1 MRDFASNQQL
11 SKFTS
16 QEENSFMKQNGSYR
30 HYTELLLGGFLLLY
44 LLLPTQNS
52 TIDAWAYAA
61 EIKQGGQLFHPHHL
75 LFNGFHYLLAHLF
88 PFSISTL
95 AWLKVVNAI
104 AAYFSLRILTG
115 ILRISLPLEK
125 EVFSCCVL
133 VGSSFAVMRF
143 ATEGETYMIPV
154 LFSLAASYAYLKYL
168 IQQNVILLILAGA
181 LCALACLFHQIQIGW
196 LIGLSLGAIFLQP
209 KKGWVIILPFFLIPV
224 VYLLVWISLDSS
236 ETFFQFINRDFYSG
250 TASFSIGIHNFL
262 LTGINLIRSFIQVHG
277 IIPFFLQQSPWAYGS
292 IVGIVFICIW
302 TFRKGFPIRWN
313 AVGTLYKGFSRIHLG
328 IFLIQLFLAFL
339 SAGNAEFMLM
349 LPFLLAI
356 WLPAFLHIKTPLL
369 VGIGSMLLLWNL
381 TFGLIPTAF
390 HDYYHHSQI
399 SSFIKQNPDEYY
411 VLKDKNQVA
420 NQLYYEE
427 GPPFEEVLNLVSYDR
442 LKPEDWEQLMAKAN
456 KEGKDIYTDVPD
468 KPQLYSRGSMLL
480 DSQADLS
487 KCGLEVMLPIKAYL
501 GEYTLYVIKHCPPQQ
516 GND

>member
-1 MRDFASNQQL
+1 MQSQIEKSNIRPLPDFASNQQL

-16 QEENSFMKQNGSYR
+16 QEENSFMKQNGSYQQ
-30 HYTELLLGGFLLLY
+30 YTELLLGGFLLLY

-75 LFNGFHYLLAHLF
+75 LFNGFHYLLIHVL

-95 AWLKVVNAI
+95 AWLKIVNAI

-125 EVFSCCVL
+125 EVFSWCLL

-143 ATEGETYMIPV
+143 ATEGETYMIPI

-168 IQQNVILLILAGA
+168 IKQNLLLLVLAGA
-181 LCALACLFHQIQIGW
+181 LCAIACLFHQIQVGW
-196 LIGLSLGAIFLQP
+196 LVGLSLGAIFLQP

-224 VYLLVWISLDSS
+224 VYLLVWTSLDSS

-250 TASFSIGIHNFL
+250 TASFSISIHNFL
-262 LTGINLIRSFIQVHG
+262 LTGINFIRSFIQVHG
-277 IIPFFLQQSPWAYGS
+277 IIPFFLKQSPWAYGS
-292 IVGIVFICIW
+292 IVGILMIGIW
-302 TFRKGFPIRWN
+302 TLRKGFPISRS
-313 AVGTLYKGFSRIHLG
+313 VFSSHVKSFKLIHLG
-328 IFLIQLFLAFL
+328 IFLIQLLLAFL

-356 WLPAFLHIKTPLL
+356 WLTAFLHLKNHLL
-369 VGIGSMLLLWNL
+369 IGIGSILLLWNV
-381 TFGLIPTAF
+381 TFGLIPPAF
-390 HDYYHHSQI
+390 HDYYQHSQI
-399 SSFIKQNPDEYY
+399 SSFIKQHSDDYY
-411 VLKDKNQVA
+411 VLKDKNLVA

-427 GPPFEEVLNLVSYDR
+427 GPPFEEVLNL
-442 LKPEDWEQLMAKAN
+442 
-456 KEGKDIYTDVPD
+456 
-468 KPQLYSRGSMLL
+468 
-480 DSQADLS
+480 
-487 KCGLEVMLPIKAYL
+487 
-501 GEYTLYVIKHCPPQQ
+501 
-516 GND
+516 